1 MPAIRLPVRPL
12 PTTLAA
18 ALMLPL
24 VSAPAAAQQ
33 TRTLAEMERQYPRLA
48 SRHIQMCD
56 RNGDGLYSRAEQA
69 CVNSVDGAMRDN
81 NR

>member
-1 MPAIRLPVRPL
+1 MPASRPPILTLPI
-12 PTTLAA
+12 TLAT
-18 ALMLPL
+18 ALMMPL
-24 VSAPAAAQQ
+24 LAAPAPAQQ
-33 TRTLAEMERQYPRLA
+33 ARTLAEMERQYPRLA
-48 SRHIQMCD
+48 TRHIQMCD